1 MSGNTQHDRLTGVER
16 DSADTK
22 IRVETTNRVPAC
34 VMYLGEFDRP
44 FSGKAD
50 LVDLLLAFLE
60 EEPARFHI
68 VDPNDQLENKNFSQI
83 YYCEMPAGETT
94 HDIV

>member
-1 MSGNTQHDRLTGVER
+1 VYPR
-16 DSADTK
+16 
-22 IRVETTNRVPAC
+22 AC
-34 VMYLGEFDRP
+34 VLYLGEFDRP

-68 VDPNDQLENKNFSQI
+68 VDPNDQLESKNFSQV

-94 HDIV
+94 HDNVQLGASLNRSQLNVIASPYHFGKNIR